1 MMLKTLLLTFVLVI
15 GSAFGQGKKE
25 AAKAKA
31 ETKAAEVKNEAKSEA
46 KSEGKKAAKK
56 GEDVPDNLRCTATTQ
71 AGTRCKRK
79 ADDGSKFC
87 WQHSGAKKKGETKK
101 KAA

>member
-31 ETKAAEVKNEAKSEA
+31 ETKAAEVKNEA

>member
-25 AAKAKA
+25 AAKEKA
-31 ETKAAEVKNEAKSEA
+31 ETKAAEVKKDV
-46 KSEGKKAAKK
+46 KKAAQK
-56 GEDVPDNLRCTATTQ
+56 GEEVPDNLRCTATTQ
-71 AGTRCKRK
+71 AGSRCKRK

-87 WQHSGAKKKGETKK
+87 WQHSAAKKKGQTKK

>member
-1 MMLKTLLLTFVLVI
+1 MLKTLLLTIVLVI
-15 GSAFGQGKKE
+15 SLAFGQTKKE

-31 ETKAAEVKNEAKSEA
+31 ESKAAEVKTEAKSEA
-46 KSEGKKAAKK
+46 KKAAKK

-71 AGTRCKRK
+71 AGTRCRRK

-87 WQHSGAKKKGETKK
+87 WQHSAAKKKGETKK